1 MRMSTQLTIAD
12 LTGDLVIYRDLQPY
26 AVDMP
31 GLAQLRARLGLP
43 PDLLPRKR
51 DSDYARV
58 MLALLTQIQQRRGTP
73 PLRTLLV
80 IGDTH
85 NDRQMA
91 AHLRAVSG
99 LPVFACIGA
108 DQNDTAP
115 ALTWDGNTAS
125 ATRWAL
131 LSEWLEQLRLR
142 SVVDDSRN
150 AWNAAALLLDIDK
163 TLLGPRGRADRPID
177 EARAEGALQVARE
190 LFGSAFDPTGFQS
203 LYATLC
209 QSEYHSLTLDNQ
221 DYVVFITLLLA
232 ADVISLAAL
241 RQGMTDGT
249 LTTFAQV
256 LAAVAERL
264 PPTLTALHA
273 EVQTAHRAGDP
284 TPFKAFRH
292 AEFAATVARMADG
305 RLTFCREVVTTAQSL
320 IAEGVLCL
328 AASDK
333 PSEASLPTPQQAAS
347 GLLPLHHTPAWVK

>member
-1 MRMSTQLTIAD
+1 MRMPTQLTIAD
-12 LTGDLVIYRDLQPY
+12 LTGDLVIYRDLQPC
-26 AVDMP
+26 AADMP
-31 GLAQLRARLGLP
+31 GLAQLRAPLGLP

-58 MLALLTQIQQRRGTP
+58 ILALLKQIQQRLGTP
-73 PLRTLLV
+73 PLRMLLV
-80 IGDTH
+80 IGDTQ

-91 AHLRAVSG
+91 AHLRAVSD

-115 ALTWDGNTAS
+115 ALTWDGDTAS

-142 SVVDDSRN
+142 GIVDSSNN

-163 TLLGPRGRADRPID
+163 TLLGPRGRADHPID
-177 EARAEGALQVARE
+177 EARAEGALQVALA
-190 LFGSAFDPTGFQS
+190 LFSSSFDPAGFQR

-209 QSEYHSLTLDNQ
+209 QSAYHSLTLDNQ
-221 DYVVFITLLLA
+221 DYVVFIALLLA

-241 RQGMTDGT
+241 RQGMADGT
-249 LTTFAQV
+249 LANFAQV
-256 LAAVAERL
+256 LAAVAGRL
-264 PPTLTALHA
+264 PPALTALHA
-273 EVQTAHRAGDP
+273 EVLAAHQAGDP

-305 RLTFCREVVTTAQSL
+305 RLTFCSEVVAAAQTL
-320 IAEGVLCL
+320 IAQGALCL

-347 GLLPLHHTPAWVK
+347 GLLPLHHTLAWVE

>member
-1 MRMSTQLTIAD
+1 MTTRLTIAD
-12 LTGDLVIYRDLQPY
+12 LTGDLVIYRDLQPC
-26 AVDMP
+26 ATDMP
-31 GLAQLRARLGLP
+31 GLAHLRVPLGLP
-43 PDLLPRKR
+43 PDRVPRKR

-58 MLALLTQIQQRRGTP
+58 ILALLTQIQQRRVTP

-99 LPVFACIGA
+99 VPVFACIGA

-115 ALTWDGNTAS
+115 ALTWDGDTAS

-131 LSEWLEQLRLR
+131 LSEWLEQVR
-142 SVVDDSRN
+142 SRCVSQN
-150 AWNAAALLLDIDK
+150 ATRSSVWGDAAILLDIDK

-177 EARAEGALQVARE
+177 EARIEAALQIALG
-190 LFGSAFDPTGFQS
+190 LFGSSVDPTGFQR

-232 ADVISLAAL
+232 ANVISLTAL

-249 LTTFAQV
+249 LTTFAEV

-264 PPTLTALHA
+264 PPALTALHA
-273 EVQTAHRAGDP
+273 EVQAAHQAGDP

-305 RLTFCREVVTTAQSL
+305 RLTFCREVVTTARSL
-320 IAEGVLCL
+320 IAQGALCL
-328 AASDK
+328 ATSDK

-347 GLLPLHHTPAWVK
+347 GLLPLHHTPAWVA